1 MPPVPLQR
9 RGASD
14 SCLQPRSAVGVGLA
28 VLLVLL
34 AGACSLPGE
43 APGQAGSTTRI
54 GKPYTVNGVRYVP
67 RAEPYYDRTGIASW
81 YGGKFH
87 GRRTAS
93 GHRYDMN
100 SMTAAHKTLPLGAR
114 VKVTNLAN
122 WRAVILTINDRGP
135 FAGNR
140 VIDVSRRAAGELGFL
155 RAGTADVRV
164 QVVSPDRS
172 DPPVQLAQARSEPS
186 DAKHFLPVLNRA
198 MEHGTRSSE
207 FFWANPDTGRQGS
220 IVPLSTPH
228 ETSRPFCRNYRRT
241 AGDDPGAAIYIGRAC
256 REAGGSWR
264 IVRERKTGS

>member
-1 MPPVPLQR
+1 M
-9 RGASD
+9 
-14 SCLQPRSAVGVGLA
+14 GVGLA
-28 VLLVLL
+28 VSLVLL
-34 AGACSLPGE
+34 AGGCSLPGE
-43 APGQAGSTTRI
+43 APGQAGFTTMI

-67 RAEPYYDRTGIASW
+67 RAEPDYDRTGIASW

-93 GHRYDMN
+93 GQRYDMN
-100 SMTAAHKTLPLGAR
+100 AMTAAHKTLPLGAR
-114 VKVTNLAN
+114 VKVTNRAN
-122 WRAVILTINDRGP
+122 RRSVYVTINDRGP

-155 RAGTADVRV
+155 RAGTAEVRV
-164 QVVSPDRS
+164 QAVGPDRS
-172 DPPVQLAQARSEPS
+172 DPPVQLAQARSESS
-186 DAKHFLPVLNRA
+186 DAKHFLPVLNQA
-198 MEHGTRSSE
+198 MEHGTRLSE
-207 FFWANPDTGRQGS
+207 FFWANPGTGRQGS
-220 IVPLSTPH
+220 IVPLTKPH